1 MVSVVHSLPESGL
14 DETVLARLAEGLPDA
29 GARRLAD
36 AIAHARE
43 LYGDGRI
50 GTGELAFDHGIGAA
64 LILASLNLDLDSRIA
79 ALLFAAP
86 DHLEHAHEKLAA
98 RWGEAVAELVD
109 GLYRLK
115 HLRPLT
121 LAAAQ
126 NAQGVQAQAEI
137 LRKMLL
143 ALAADIRVVLVR
155 LASRTQTLRWFTDQ
169 DTPER
174 ADMARESL
182 QIYAPLANRL
192 GVWQIKWEIEDLAFR
207 FIEPATYK
215 RIAKQLDEKRLE
227 REAFIVDAVA
237 RLKEELAKSGVTHA
251 EVYGRPKH
259 IYSIWKKM
267 QRKGLSFHELYD
279 VRALRIL
286 VDTIPDCYHALGVV
300 HTLWPHIAKEFDDYI
315 ATPKENRYRS
325 IHTAVMGPE
334 GKTIEVQIR
343 TFEMDKESELGVAA
357 HWRYK

>member
-1 MVSVVHSLPESGL
+1 MDQRGVE
-14 DETVLARLAEGLPDA
+14 
-29 GARRLAD
+29 
-36 AIAHARE
+36 
-43 LYGDGRI
+43 I
-50 GTGELAFDHGIGAA
+50 GQFGAA
-64 LILASLNLDLDSRIA
+64 DKADGGGVA
-79 ALLFAAP
+79 A
-86 DHLEHAHEKLAA
+86 
-98 RWGEAVAELVD
+98 GEQFFRRQRGRDGHDGLVTAFKD

-126 NAQGVQAQAEI
+126 NAQGVQAQAKI

-215 RIAKQLDEKRLE
+215 RIAKQTSTRS
-227 REAFIVDAVA
+227 AWNA
-237 RLKEELAKSGVTHA
+237 RPSSSTPSRASRKS
-251 EVYGRPKH
+251 
-259 IYSIWKKM
+259 
-267 QRKGLSFHELYD
+267 
-279 VRALRIL
+279 
-286 VDTIPDCYHALGVV
+286 
-300 HTLWPHIAKEFDDYI
+300 
-315 ATPKENRYRS
+315 
-325 IHTAVMGPE
+325 
-334 GKTIEVQIR
+334 
-343 TFEMDKESELGVAA
+343 
-357 HWRYK
+357 